1 MDFVETAKTS
11 EILPGSMKDVAIN
24 NQNILISNINGKY
37 YAIGEKCTHAKGS
50 LSKGKLEGKIIT
62 CPRHGSK
69 FDVTTGN
76 VVGGPAK
83 QNEPTYEVKVEGN
96 IIKVIYFSGLRVV
109 EYNGKVDEK
118 LALLIRAE
126 GFPVDLL
133 EVDEFQDSIRI
144 VQARAK

>member
-1 MDFVETAKTS
+1 MDFVEVTKIN
-11 EILPGSMKDVAIN
+11 EIPTDSMKDVTIN
-24 NQNILISNINGKY
+24 NQSILISNINGKY

-50 LSKGKLEGKIIT
+50 LSKGKLDGKIVT

-96 IIKVIYFSGLRVV
+96 IIKV
-109 EYNGKVDEK
+109 
-118 LALLIRAE
+118 
-126 GFPVDLL
+126 
-133 EVDEFQDSIRI
+133 RI
-144 VQARAK
+144 